1 MPIDSPMVSPLVLL
15 LSLCLVCCKSAAE
28 ADLMSEFDHNAVLDT
43 HEKMKLYW
51 STDLD
56 AKMIYFAME
65 AVSTGWVGL
74 GFSENGAMIGSDVVI
89 GWVKDGKGNLKDH
102 FATSSSSLVV
112 DHQQDYEL
120 TGYKESGGKAVLRF
134 QRKFDTHDPWDRK
147 FEKGDTNV
155 IFAFHSENPDSPMEI
170 PKQVFRVSRRM
181 ISFVKRNKRA
191 ADNGESGEKRFRF
204 TARNVTIPSRKS
216 TYWCTVSRGPNLKS
230 KHHITRFEAK
240 IQAENK
246 DLVHH
251 MALFQCYTDYNFASE
266 FFLQGG
272 DCFANNMFAKCKG
285 FNSIAVAGAGI
296 ETHINL
302 PDHVG
307 FPIGGEDLPKI
318 YLLEIFYSNPG
329 KKEGKIDSSGFDLYY
344 TQNVR
349 TYDAGM
355 VYLGTKLDDWQII
368 PPKQK
373 DWVLVGYCMHQCT
386 EDKFNS
392 TSLPGKGIKI
402 FAANTHMHSAGRAA
416 WIKHIRNGKELPEID
431 CTDKFDFPKEQK
443 LRLLK
448 KEAHIKPGDDLIQF
462 CKYDSLNSKKLIK
475 GGIDGDDEMCFGI
488 VFYYP
493 RISGF
498 LRCQSV
504 SIDPSLKLLNKYFNK
519 PKVTSLNSNPL
530 VHRNATWS
538 DAMVAD
544 FREYERNN
552 EKVIPECIYKANL
565 TTNDLKNVTINVP
578 IPKISEG
585 LPPEQ
590 HTCQSQVISSESVN
604 LSRSACTFVFGTL
617 CALVG
622 ALK

>member
-1 MPIDSPMVSPLVLL
+1 MVSPLVLL
-15 LSLCLVCCKSAAE
+15 LSLCLVCCKSAAV
-28 ADLMSEFDHNAVLDT
+28 ADLMSEFDHNAVLDPQGR
-43 HEKMKLYW
+43 MKLYW

-56 AKMIYFAME
+56 AKMVYFAVE
-65 AVSTGWVGL
+65 AVSTGWIGL
-74 GFSENGAMIGSDVVI
+74 GFSENGAIIGSDVVI
-89 GWVKDGKGNLKDH
+89 GWVKDGKGNLKDY
-102 FATSSSSLVV
+102 FVTSSSSLVV
-112 DHQQDYEL
+112 DHRQDYEL
-120 TGYKESGGKAVLRF
+120 TGYKVSGGKTVLRF

-147 FEKGDTNV
+147 FEKGDTNE
-155 IFAFHSENPDSPMEI
+155 IFAFHSENPESPMEI
-170 PKQVFRVSRRM
+170 PKHVFKVSRRL

-191 ADNGESGEKRFRF
+191 ADNGESGEKTFRL

-216 TYWCTVSRGPNLKS
+216 TYWCTISRGPNLKS

-240 IQAENK
+240 IQSENK

-251 MALFQCYTDYNFASE
+251 IALFECDTDYNFTSE
-266 FFLQGG
+266 FSLQGG
-272 DCFANNMFAKCKG
+272 DCFANNMFAKCG
-285 FNSIAVAGAGI
+285 RFNPIAVAGAGI

-318 YLLEIFYSNPG
+318 YMLEIFYSNPE

-349 TYDAGM
+349 KYDGGM
-355 VYLGTKLDDWQII
+355 VYLGTRLDDWQII

-386 EDKFNS
+386 EHKFNS
-392 TSLPGKGIKI
+392 TSLPERGIKI
-402 FAANTHMHSAGRAA
+402 FAASTHMHSAGRAA
-416 WIKHIRNGKELPEID
+416 WTKHVRNGKELPEID
-431 CTDKFDFPKEQK
+431 CTDKFDFQNERN

-448 KEAHIKPGDDLIQF
+448 EEAHIKPGDDLVQF
-462 CKYDSLNSKKLIK
+462 CKYDSSNSNKLIK
-475 GGIDGDDEMCFGI
+475 GGFDGDDEMCYGI
-488 VFYYP
+488 MFYYP
-493 RISGF
+493 RIPGF

-504 SIDPSLKLLNKYFNK
+504 SIDPSLKLLNKYFDK
-519 PKVTSLNSNPL
+519 PKVTSLNSNSL
-530 VHRNATWS
+530 VHHNTTWS

-544 FREYERNN
+544 FREYERDN

-565 TTNDLKNVTINVP
+565 TAYDLNNITINVP

-585 LPPEQ
+585 VPPEQ

-604 LSRSACTFVFGTL
+604 LSRSACAFVFGTL

-622 ALK
+622 ALQ